1 MKSAHHATVSGVL
14 CGLAV
19 KISVWQE
26 RFGNDRGG
34 PQARAEFVMS
44 EMKHGID
51 KIDYI
56 EQSAPKISDG

>member
-1 MKSAHHATVSGVL
+1 M
-14 CGLAV
+14 
-19 KISVWQE
+19 SVWQE
-26 RFGNDRGG
+26 RFGNDHGG
-34 PQARAEFVMS
+34 PQARADFVMS